1 VKFDDFF
8 WGGERRRNFHQNF
21 EYLSPFDDFSTSHEE
36 GGGVETLSL
45 NLCYACFGLVMG
57 PYKPKTCTTRPKL
70 CLGTTRHILDGKLG
84 SQGKKKQDPYSRL
97 KVFPE
102 NKIATK
108 QALERSLQ

>member
-1 VKFDDFF
+1 L
-8 WGGERRRNFHQNF
+8 GGKEKGIFIKILNICRLLMVFQH
-21 EYLSPFDDFSTSHEE
+21 PKKK
-36 GGGVETLSL
+36 GGGGGTLSL
-45 NLCYACFGLVMG
+45 DLCYACFGLVMG